1 MRKDKAQNF
10 KVIKKIFAGLKLSVC
25 MATFLCL
32 CSEKKELLKASSKV
46 ADAHEKL
53 QESVQNALDN
63 RKTESSLIRRNADTF
78 LNKLDTFKRLPAVK
92 DKKLKTLI
100 KDMQEATRELIA

>member
-1 MRKDKAQNF
+1 MKKDKDLNF
-10 KVIKKIFAGLKLSVC
+10 MIIKKTFTGLKLSVC

-32 CSEKKELLKASSKV
+32 CSDKKELLKASCKV

-63 RKTESSLIRRNADTF
+63 NKTESLLIRRNADSF
-78 LNKLDTFKRLPAVK
+78 LNKLDTFKRLPAVN
-92 DKKLKTLI
+92 DQKLKTLI
-100 KDMQEATRELIA
+100 KDMQKATRELIA